1 MEDELEMELNDDL
14 KEKAIALS
22 DAIMGTDVYADFLKK
37 EEVLKGDSETQELLL
52 EFQQKQQD
60 FIAKQLSGEVDQ
72 DLLNQLTDLQSRLKA
87 RESLA
92 DFLESYTRLLD
103 MLGEIT
109 DIISNRINVDIA
121 EVFRQR

>member
-1 MEDELEMELNDDL
+1 LEDELEMELNDDI

-22 DAIMGTDVYADFLKK
+22 DAIMGTEEYTDFLQK

-72 DLLNQLTDLQSRLKA
+72 DLLNQLTDLQSKLKA

-92 DFLESYTRLLD
+92 NFLESYTRLLD

-109 DIISNRINVDIA
+109 DIISQRINVDIA

>member
-1 MEDELEMELNDDL
+1 MNMELNDDL

-22 DAIMGTDVYADFLKK
+22 DAIMGTTEYADFLQK
-37 EEVLKGDSETQELLL
+37 EEVLKEDSETQQLLM

-60 FIAKQLSGEVDQ
+60 FISKQLSGEVDQ

-87 RESLA
+87 RESLSN
-92 DFLESYTRLLD
+92 FLESYTRLLD

-109 DIISNRINVDIA
+109 DIISQRINVDIA
-121 EVFRQR
+121 EVYRQR

>member
-1 MEDELEMELNDDL
+1 MGLNDNL
-14 KEKAIALS
+14 REKAIALS
-22 DAIMGTDVYADFLKK
+22 DAIMGTNEYADFLQK
-37 EEVLKGDSETQELLL
+37 EEVLKEDSETQQLLL

-60 FIAKQLSGEVDQ
+60 FITKQLSGEVDQ
-72 DLLNQLTDLQSRLKA
+72 DLLNQLTDLQSQLKA

-92 DFLESYTRLLD
+92 NFLESYTRLLD

-109 DIISNRINVDIA
+109 DVISQRINVDIA

>member
-1 MEDELEMELNDDL
+1 LEDELEMELNDDL